1 MIFMSMIEGINAKEL
16 EKTFIENVKMI
27 LKSRGISQK
36 DYAKAIGMSSFMVSR
51 VLNRRSH
58 VSTFMVLNTS
68 VFLQIKVMQLFKIHY
83 D

>member
-1 MIFMSMIEGINAKEL
+1 MSMIEGINAKEL
-16 EKTFIENVKMI
+16 EKTFTENVKAI

-51 VLNRRSH
+51 ILNGRSH
-58 VSTFMVLNTS
+58 VSTLMALNTS

>member
-1 MIFMSMIEGINAKEL
+1 MSMIEGINAKEL